1 MMFFLNLLRSHYQL
15 YPRKVVGDNT
25 PPIIFKRNFYD
36 KERMHFPMFERDPIQ
51 KLVDVDYSRADTFG
65 DRACSLSRLMS
76 KGYNVPRG
84 VVISTKVFK
93 RFLNTMP
100 GTKRIDHL
108 MTQVTRDNFEAAAQE
123 IQDTIINCPVPLP
136 LANSIAEEIFGLME
150 RINSETVV
158 VRTSAH
164 VEDSSRHIC
173 HGRGVYF
180 HLKEMRN
187 IIQIIK
193 QCWASAFTA
202 DVLHDLLSAGLP
214 PDNVCIAV
222 IIEEMITAKVSGIL
236 SVRNKNS
243 NGGIHIR
250 SNWGTK
256 MDGGEEGIS
265 CDHVI
270 VNEGKIG
277 EPYEIFTSYKDKK
290 TLIPPNTQKAIIVEN
305 EPEMKREL
313 SLSMQHI
320 ETLTQLAKKVRRD
333 FEVNYDIEFV
343 FDVDDNLWLLDAAP
357 LGRHRNIL
365 TIGTSVTQLT
375 SENGEG
381 R

>member
-1 MMFFLNLLRSHYQL
+1 
-15 YPRKVVGDNT
+15 
-25 PPIIFKRNFYD
+25 
-36 KERMHFPMFERDPIQ
+36 
-51 KLVDVDYSRADTFG
+51 
-65 DRACSLSRLMS
+65 
-76 KGYNVPRG
+76 
-84 VVISTKVFK
+84 
-93 RFLNTMP
+93 
-100 GTKRIDHL
+100 
-108 MTQVTRDNFEAAAQE
+108 MTQVTSENFEAAAQE
-123 IQDTIINCPVPLP
+123 IQDAIINSPVPLP
-136 LANSIAEEIFGLME
+136 LANSIAEEIFVLME

-202 DVLHDLLSAGLP
+202 DVLHDLLHAGLP

-236 SVRNKNS
+236 SVRDKNS
-243 NGGIHIR
+243 DGGIHIR

-256 MDGGEEGIS
+256 IDGGEEGIS

-290 TLIPPNTQKAIIVEN
+290 TLIPPNTQQAILVEN

-343 FDVDDNLWLLDAAP
+343 FDVNDNLWLLDAAP
-357 LGRHRNIL
+357 LGRHRNIHR
-365 TIGTSVTQLT
+365 IGTSVTQLT
-375 SENGEG
+375 SENGG
-381 R
+381 DR